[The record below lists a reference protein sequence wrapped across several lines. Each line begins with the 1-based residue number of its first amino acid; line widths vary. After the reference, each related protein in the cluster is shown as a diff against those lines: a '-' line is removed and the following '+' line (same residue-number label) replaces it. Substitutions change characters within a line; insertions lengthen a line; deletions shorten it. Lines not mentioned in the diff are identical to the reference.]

1 MGVLV
6 AEGDYDPSIATPRTH
21 ATIEIDGLAVFY
33 EAEGDG
39 ETIVLLHG
47 GLADNSTWAAQF
59 AGLSPHRHLVAP
71 ERQAHGHTPDRPG
84 PLTYQA
90 MTDQTASFLLALG
103 LGPVDLLGWSDGGMV
118 GTLLAADHPE
128 LVRTLTVTGSGFSSS
143 GYVPG
148 SMESLLSLSPGDEDM
163 EMFAAMYAQ
172 ASPDGPE
179 YFPEVWEKVRTMW
192 AESFDW
198 TTKVRK
204 ISAPTLVIV
213 GDDDYIRVEHAEEF
227 SLAVQHGQLAVV
239 PGASHL
245 VPMEKADLFNQL
257 VLDFTANPFPET
269 MMPLRRQVG
278 EQRPGQP
285 RLIADG

>member
-1 MGVLV
+1 MRMVR
-6 AEGDYDPSIATPRTH
+6 PRTH
-21 ATIEIDGLAVFY
+21 TTIDIDGLAVFY
-33 EAEGDG
+33 ETEGDG
-39 ETIVLLHG
+39 DTIVLLHG

-59 AGLSPHRHLVAP
+59 SGLSPFRHVVAP

-90 MTDQTASFLLALG
+90 MADQTANFLVALG

-118 GTLLAADHPE
+118 GTLIAAEHPE
-128 LVRTLTVTGSGFSSS
+128 LVRTLSVTGSGYSST

-148 SMESLLSLSPGDEDM
+148 AMEALVGLLPGDEDM
-163 EMFAAMYAQ
+163 AMFAAMYAQ

-179 YFPEVWEKVRTMW
+179 HFPAVWEKVRAMW
-192 AESFDW
+192 AEAFDW
-198 TTKVRK
+198 TPKMQQ

-213 GDDDYIRVEHAEEF
+213 GDDDYVSVEHAQEF
-227 SLAVQHGQLAVV
+227 SRAVKNGQLAVV

-245 VPMEKADLFNQL
+245 VPMEKPGLFNQL

-269 MMPLRRQVG
+269 MMPIRRK
-278 EQRPGQP
+278 
-285 RLIADG
+285 ASDS